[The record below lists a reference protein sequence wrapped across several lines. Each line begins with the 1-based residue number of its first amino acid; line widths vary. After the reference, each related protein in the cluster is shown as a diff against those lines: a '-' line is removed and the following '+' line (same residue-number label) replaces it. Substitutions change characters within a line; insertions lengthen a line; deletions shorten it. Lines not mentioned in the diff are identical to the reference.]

1 MERGVIQNMVG
12 AMNGFEK
19 RKEQK
24 KESII
29 RAALDL
35 FMQYGFKKVSINDV
49 AVKAN
54 VSPVTIYNHYE
65 NKDNLVYEV
74 IRYQLGLMMSDYK
87 KIVYGEGT
95 FQEKVTEIVFNK
107 VEVASQFRG
116 ELASMTLR
124 DNIVHRQSIYD
135 EFEQEAIKMTLDLFE
150 EGKREGFLGKDI
162 SEQTLIIYLD
172 ILKTGITNSTRLYT
186 DEESYPRIVRELN
199 ELILYGLVDT
209 GDRPELNNQ

>member
-1 MERGVIQNMVG
+1 MD
-12 AMNGFEK
+12 GFER

-35 FMQYGFKKVSINDV
+35 FMQHGFKKVSVNDV

-54 VSPVTIYNHYE
+54 VSPVTIYNHYG

-74 IRYQLGLMMSDYK
+74 IRYQLRSLMEYYK
-87 KIVYGEGT
+87 KIIYGDGT
-95 FQEKVTEIVFNK
+95 FPDKIKEIVFTK

-116 ELASMTLR
+116 ELAPAALR
-124 DNIVHRQSIYD
+124 DNSFYRQPIYE
-135 EFEQEAIKMTLDLFE
+135 EFEREAVNMTLDLFK
-150 EGKREGFLGKDI
+150 EGKREGYIGKDI

-172 ILKTGITNSTRLYT
+172 ILKSGISSSTRLYA

-199 ELILYGLVDT
+199 ELFLYGLVDT
-209 GDRPELNNQ
+209 GDRPELNNKK

>member
-1 MERGVIQNMVG
+1 
-12 AMNGFEK
+12 MNGFER

-29 RAALDL
+29 RAALEL

-54 VSPVTIYNHYE
+54 VSPVTIYNHYG
-65 NKDNLVYEV
+65 NKDTLVYEV
-74 IRYQLGLMMSDYK
+74 IRYQLGSMMENYK
-87 KIVYGEGT
+87 RIIYGDGT
-95 FQEKVTEIVFNK
+95 FSEKIREIVFDK

-124 DNIVHRQSIYD
+124 DNGVLKKSVYN
-135 EFEQEAIKMTLDLFE
+135 EFEQEAMNMTLDLFK

-162 SEQTLIIYLD
+162 SERTLIIYLD
-172 ILKTGITNSTRLYT
+172 ILKSGIANSTRLYT

-199 ELILYGLVDT
+199 ELIIYGLVDS
-209 GDRPELNNQ
+209 GDRPEFNNQD

>member
-1 MERGVIQNMVG
+1 
-12 AMNGFEK
+12 MNGFER

-29 RAALDL
+29 RAALEL

-54 VSPVTIYNHYE
+54 VSPVTIYNHYG
-65 NKDNLVYEV
+65 NKDNLIYEV
-74 IRYQLGLMMSDYK
+74 IRYQLGSMMENYK
-87 KIVYGEGT
+87 RIIYGDGT
-95 FQEKVTEIVFNK
+95 FSEKISKIVFNK

-124 DNIVHRQSIYD
+124 DNGVLKKSVYS
-135 EFEQEAIKMTLDLFE
+135 EFEQEAMNMTLDLFK

-162 SEQTLIIYLD
+162 SERTLIIYLD
-172 ILKTGITNSTRLYT
+172 ILKSGIANSTRLYT

-199 ELILYGLVDT
+199 ELIIYGLVDS
-209 GDRPELNNQ
+209 GDRPEFNNQD